1 MKRHFLI
8 ILLLAVVGLCGCS
21 SGEETKLIGTWV
33 LSDIDYINLDKRCEV
48 LVQHTKL
55 EIDNRLMMINAE
67 LDSLNLNSDHKLLQK
82 KRASLLEEKNN
93 INEENFKKMYEAVK
107 EQLEGHFQYKFT
119 HSQKYFASS
128 DNETKEGSWEMR
140 NDTIFTTHEGQDA
153 DVLIVKEL
161 TNSKLVFEVE
171 TATEV
176 PLVRV
181 LTFKKK

>member
-82 KRASLLEEKNN
+82 KRASLLEEK
-93 INEENFKKMYEAVK
+93 K
-107 EQLEGHFQYKFT
+107 
-119 HSQKYFASS
+119 
-128 DNETKEGSWEMR
+128 
-140 NDTIFTTHEGQDA
+140 
-153 DVLIVKEL
+153 
-161 TNSKLVFEVE
+161 
-171 TATEV
+171 
-176 PLVRV
+176 
-181 LTFKKK
+181 